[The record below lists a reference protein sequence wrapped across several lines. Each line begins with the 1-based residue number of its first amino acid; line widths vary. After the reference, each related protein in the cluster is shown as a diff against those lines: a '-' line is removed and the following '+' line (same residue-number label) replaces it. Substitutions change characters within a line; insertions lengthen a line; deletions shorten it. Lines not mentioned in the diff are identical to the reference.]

1 MPRRLRMFL
10 SEVILDA
17 SFCYQQQVKD
27 DYSLHRVV
35 YGFFP
40 KSENSVRPLYADC
53 GATPAGRKVLLLSKE
68 EPQLPENVKSSTK
81 IITDNFWDGRFYR
94 FEIDLNPVRK
104 NVQTRKREAIIG
116 QLNLLEWF
124 LAQAPKWG
132 FEPDRNTLEVA
143 VHNTK
148 VFTKSGGQCR
158 FNNVFFRGK
167 LQVTDREKFRQSARN
182 GIGHGKAFGFG
193 LLRLQ
198 LISNN

>member
-1 MPRRLRMFL
+1 MFL

-158 FNNVFFRGK
+158 FNNVFFPWEITSNRSGK
-167 LQVTDREKFRQSARN
+167 ISSIRPERYRSRQSVRIRPASSAIN
-182 GIGHGKAFGFG
+182 QQ
-193 LLRLQ
+193 Q
-198 LISNN
+198 LIQYK